1 MKILFD
7 TNIILDVFLN
17 RKPFEATAIR
27 LFSAVENKV
36 IQGYLCS
43 TTITTLDYLLSKSI
57 GRVNSKHAIVSVLDL
72 FNITEVNYR
81 TLKAAVDSD
90 FSDFEDAVLYFS
102 GYDAGVDGVVTRNTN
117 DFTAAQLPIYKP
129 DDLWAL
135 IQSSTSFRF
144 KDQ

>member
-1 MKILFD
+1 LKILFD

-17 RKPFEATAIR
+17 RKPFEATAIC

-57 GRVNSKHAIVSVLDL
+57 GKVNSKHAIVSVLDL

-117 DFTAAQLPIYKP
+117 DFTAAQLPI
-129 DDLWAL
+129 
-135 IQSSTSFRF
+135 
-144 KDQ
+144 

>member
-1 MKILFD
+1 LFD
-7 TNIILDVFLN
+7 TNIILDVLLN

-27 LFSAVENKV
+27 LFSAVEKNI

-43 TTITTLDYLLSKSI
+43 TTITTLDYLLSKSL
-57 GRVNSKHAIVSVLDL
+57 GKANSKQAILSTLEM

-102 GYDAGVDGVVTRNTN
+102 GYDAGV
-117 DFTAAQLPIYKP
+117 
-129 DDLWAL
+129 
-135 IQSSTSFRF
+135 
-144 KDQ
+144 

>member
-1 MKILFD
+1 LKILFD
-7 TNIILDVFLN
+7 TNIILDVLLS
-17 RKPFEATAIR
+17 RKPFEETAIR
-27 LFSAVENKV
+27 LFSAVENNI

-57 GRVNSKHAIVSVLDL
+57 GRDNSKHAIVSVLDL

-102 GYDAGVDGVVTRNTN
+102 ATMPVLMALSLVIPMTLPPRNYL
-117 DFTAAQLPIYKP
+117 FISPMIYGRYSNRPLLGCK
-129 DDLWAL
+129 
-135 IQSSTSFRF
+135 Q
-144 KDQ
+144 

>member
-1 MKILFD
+1 LKILFD

-17 RKPFEATAIR
+17 RKPFVGTAIR
-27 LFSAVENKV
+27 LFSAVENNI

-43 TTITTLDYLLSKSI
+43 TTITTLDYLLNKSI
-57 GRVNSKHAIVSVLDL
+57 GKDNSKHAIVSVLDM

-102 GYDAGVDGVVTRNTN
+102 GYDAGIDGIVTRNTN

-129 DDLWAL
+129 DDLWGL
-135 IQSSTSFRF
+135 IKSSPTF
-144 KDQ
+144 KL

>member
-1 MKILFD
+1 LKILFD
-7 TNIILDVFLN
+7 TNIILDVLLN
-17 RKPFEATAIR
+17 RKPFEETAIR
-27 LFSAVENKV
+27 LFSAVENN
-36 IQGYLCS
+36 IMQGYLCS

-57 GRVNSKHAIVSVLDL
+57 GRDNAKHAIVSLLDL

-102 GYDAGVDGVVTRNTN
+102 GYDAGVDGIVTRNTN

-135 IQSSTSFRF
+135 IKSSPTFRL
-144 KDQ
+144 

>member
-1 MKILFD
+1 LKILFD

-17 RKPFEATAIR
+17 RKPFEETAIR
-27 LFSAVENKV
+27 LFSAVENNI

-43 TTITTLDYLLSKSI
+43 TTITTLDYLLNKSI
-57 GRVNSKHAIVSVLDL
+57 GRDNSKHAIVSVLDM

-102 GYDAGVDGVVTRNTN
+102 GYDASVDGIVTRNTN

-135 IQSSTSFRF
+135 IKSAPTF
-144 KDQ
+144 KL

>member
-7 TNIILDVFLN
+7 TNIILDVLLS
-17 RKPFEATAIR
+17 RKPFEETAIR
-27 LFSAVENKV
+27 LFSAVENNI

-129 DDLWAL
+129 DDLLAL
-135 IQSSTSFRF
+135 VQSSTSFRF

>member
-90 FSDFEDAVLYFS
+90 FEDAVLYFS

>member
-1 MKILFD
+1 LKILFD

-17 RKPFEATAIR
+17 RKPFEETAIR
-27 LFSAVENKV
+27 LFSAVENNI

-57 GRVNSKHAIVSVLDL
+57 GRDNSKHAIVSVLDM

-102 GYDAGVDGVVTRNTN
+102 GYDAGVDGIVTRNTN
-117 DFTAAQLPIYKP
+117 DFTSAQLPIYKP

-135 IQSSTSFRF
+135 IKSSPTF
-144 KDQ
+144 KL

>member
-1 MKILFD
+1 LKILFD
-7 TNIILDVFLN
+7 TNIILDVLLN
-17 RKPFEATAIR
+17 RKPFEETAIR
-27 LFSAVENKV
+27 LFSAVENNI

-57 GRVNSKHAIVSVLDL
+57 GRDNSKHAIVSVLDL

-102 GYDAGVDGVVTRNTN
+102 GYDAGVDGIVTRNTN

-135 IQSSTSFRF
+135 IKLSPTF
-144 KDQ
+144 KF

>member
-17 RKPFEATAIR
+17 RKPFVGTAIR
-27 LFSAVENKV
+27 LFSAVENNI

-43 TTITTLDYLLSKSI
+43 TTITTLDYLLNKSI
-57 GRVNSKHAIVSVLDL
+57 GKDNSKHAIVSVLDM

-102 GYDAGVDGVVTRNTN
+102 GYDAGIDGIVTRNTN

-129 DDLWAL
+129 DDLWGL
-135 IQSSTSFRF
+135 IKSSPTF
-144 KDQ
+144 KL